1 MKLKSSILIALTVGM
16 TMAFTGCSK
25 VETGHVGV
33 ESVFGKMKMDELAP
47 GVYQTITRDLKVIS
61 VRETTVPLEN
71 IHPKTKDNVSM
82 QEVDMDI
89 RYMIQPNKVA
99 DTLSKL
105 AGDLGANKDGDTVV
119 GERFVKRHALEAV
132 FKATA
137 KYDSSEIHL
146 KRDEIAAD
154 VVASLQK
161 SLDKEMPNTFT
172 IAGASVRALV
182 TDEKLEQA
190 ITRAAQIEF
199 DISRKKEEQH
209 LADDQAQVTLTKARA
224 EAEANRIV
232 GASLTPMLI
241 KKMEIEAQQ
250 AFAQQ
255 GTHTVLLPSNSATP
269 LVNVK

>member
-1 MKLKSSILIALTVGM
+1 
-16 TMAFTGCSK
+16 
-25 VETGHVGV
+25 
-33 ESVFGKMKMDELAP
+33 
-47 GVYQTITRDLKVIS
+47 
-61 VRETTVPLEN
+61 
-71 IHPKTKDNVSM
+71 
-82 QEVDMDI
+82 MDI

-190 ITRAAQIEF
+190 IT
-199 DISRKKEEQH
+199 
-209 LADDQAQVTLTKARA
+209 
-224 EAEANRIV
+224 
-232 GASLTPMLI
+232 
-241 KKMEIEAQQ
+241 
-250 AFAQQ
+250 
-255 GTHTVLLPSNSATP
+255 VLLKLNLIYHVKKKSNTLQMLKP
-269 LVNVK
+269 KLL